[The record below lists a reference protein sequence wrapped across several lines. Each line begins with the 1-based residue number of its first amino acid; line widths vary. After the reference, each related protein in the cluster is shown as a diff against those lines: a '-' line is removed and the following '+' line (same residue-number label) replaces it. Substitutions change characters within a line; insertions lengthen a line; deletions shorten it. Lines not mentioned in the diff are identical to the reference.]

1 MLNWQHSEPPA
12 SKSGR
17 QLGRGQEE
25 NVPRAAPPRAPRLL
39 RGRAA
44 AGRGVGCREQR
55 GAGARAPPSSADGE
69 AAPAT
74 PSRPPARTT
83 GRQHGRRETHP
94 SKQYHSHRKGWL
106 PGPGTRA
113 ENDATGGN
121 EHSPNNTMAEQRSP
135 PKRPGERKA
144 FVFIPF
150 EGGGYVYCACAPP
163 ARSAYRKFIRLSP
176 TPREFSRY

>member
-25 NVPRAAPPRAPRLL
+25 NVPREAPPRASRLL

-44 AGRGVGCREQR
+44 AGRGVGCRGQR
-55 GAGARAPPSSADGE
+55 GAGARTPPWPADGE

-74 PSRPPARTT
+74 PSRPPARTK

-106 PGPGTRA
+106 PDPV
-113 ENDATGGN
+113 
-121 EHSPNNTMAEQRSP
+121 P
-135 PKRPGERKA
+135 ERKMTQQA
-144 FVFIPF
+144 GTNTHRTTRMPSKGLPRKGRASVKRSHLYLLKGADMSI
-150 EGGGYVYCACAPP
+150 APAP
-163 ARSAYRKFIRLSP
+163 RLRGQRIGNSLG
-176 TPREFSRY
+176 